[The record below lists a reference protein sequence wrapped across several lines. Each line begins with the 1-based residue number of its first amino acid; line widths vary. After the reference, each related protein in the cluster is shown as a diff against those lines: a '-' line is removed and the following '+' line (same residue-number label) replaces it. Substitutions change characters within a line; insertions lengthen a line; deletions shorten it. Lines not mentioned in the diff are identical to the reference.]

1 MNSPSS
7 DMSPGGGK
15 GGRRRGSFLGVARL
29 LLAAGCVKV
38 LLAGLVLMDF
48 VPSPS
53 VAGSAMES
61 VPGPAE
67 GEGQRSGEKGGPSSS
82 DSSKGDIH
90 PHVLSVIL
98 ARERQVSDQEAGVAE
113 REKALGL
120 LEEEI
125 SGRMRE
131 LDALQKDLKG
141 AAQEWTQRQEENF
154 QHLVGVYSAMEPEK
168 AAVLLEKMDEATVVR
183 LFEGMKSKKVASVL
197 ALMEPEKAARISSR
211 LTAQGRNPAAPAR

>member
-15 GGRRRGSFLGVARL
+15 GGRRRGSLLGVARF

-53 VAGSAMES
+53 VAGSTMES

-67 GEGQRSGEKGGPSSS
+67 GEGQRSGKKEDPPPSSDFS
-82 DSSKGDIH
+82 DGDMH
-90 PHVLSVIL
+90 PHVLAVIL
-98 ARERQVSDQEAGVAE
+98 ARERQISDQEARIAE

-125 SGRMRE
+125 AGRMRE

-168 AAVLLEKMDEATVVR
+168 AAVLLEKMDEETVVR
-183 LFEGMKSKKVASVL
+183 LFEGMKSRKVASVL

-211 LTAQGRNPAAPAR
+211 LTAQGMDPASTR